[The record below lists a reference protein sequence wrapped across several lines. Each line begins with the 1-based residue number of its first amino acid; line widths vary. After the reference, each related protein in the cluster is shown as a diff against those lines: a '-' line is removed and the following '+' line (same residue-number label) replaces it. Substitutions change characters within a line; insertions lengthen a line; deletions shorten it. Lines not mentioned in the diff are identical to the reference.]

1 MKRERK
7 KLKISLW
14 RPVCLR
20 FKDQDLKME
29 TSTEQRIHGKI
40 VAFFFLEEKK
50 MAGRSGTDLI
60 RDNVDTIQQ
69 QVRFDASW

>member
-1 MKRERK
+1 MPQVQ
-7 KLKISLW
+7 
-14 RPVCLR
+14 RPR
-20 FKDQDLKME
+20 PKNGNQHRAE
-29 TSTEQRIHGKI
+29 NPWKI